1 MMKNI
6 KMSTGITAI
15 ISLVTAVCIFLLFLT
30 ASRSIMN
37 TMWETAVENMET
49 SLEDRAAVI
58 EEYVD
63 KAEKL
68 LIAYGKAPV
77 VAELLKN
84 PEDTKAVSAAQSY
97 TEHFFADLEGWEG
110 IYIAEWNTHVLA
122 HSNPNVVGITTREGD
137 PLKQLQDSMTAAG
150 LIYNTGIIISPA
162 SQKLALSLYSPVYD
176 TDGETILGYVGGAQF
191 ADSLKA
197 LLDGLAVKGMDG
209 ARNYM
214 INTATSVHI
223 FDEDESRMAQPIE
236 DKMLLSVTA
245 AVTGNG
251 KSSGSLEYVSEDGE
265 ESIAVYKA
273 MQKRGWA
280 VVLSDSQSEIYK
292 EAYASRNTL
301 AFICVG
307 AWVLIAVMTWIAVRF
322 CVKPLETVR
331 RSILRM
337 EKLDLKVPEELK
349 KYVDGRSEAG
359 QIASAMN
366 SLYSTLGSLV
376 STLSGCTESLKIST
390 GTMSDTTRSLIDYM
404 SDNSATTEQ
413 LAAGIAT
420 TNEAIGNVAGEV
432 EKISELVEHVEEKVR
447 AGEKKSKELI
457 RIAEEM
463 RETADSALQ
472 EAGMKIGRNRTNVEA
487 AMVNLQS
494 LTRINE
500 MAKQILDIASQTN
513 LLSLNASI
521 EAARAGE
528 QGRGFAVVAQEI
540 GNLASNSSVTA
551 QQISDICEEIDS
563 NIANVQNC
571 VDDIIGFM
579 EGDVSRR
586 FQEFVDIAG
595 EYGDSVADIRSTIR
609 EIETSSNGFADSAA
623 SIRERMGV
631 IQSAAQ
637 ENEIGVGDIVKKIEY
652 TNAMVEDLE
661 NVGRTNGDNAGKIGS
676 LVDQFKQ

>member
-1 MMKNI
+1 
-6 KMSTGITAI
+6 
-15 ISLVTAVCIFLLFLT
+15 
-30 ASRSIMN
+30 
-37 TMWETAVENMET
+37 
-49 SLEDRAAVI
+49 
-58 EEYVD
+58 
-63 KAEKL
+63 
-68 LIAYGKAPV
+68 
-77 VAELLKN
+77 
-84 PEDTKAVSAAQSY
+84 
-97 TEHFFADLEGWEG
+97 
-110 IYIAEWNTHVLA
+110 
-122 HSNPNVVGITTREGD
+122 
-137 PLKQLQDSMTAAG
+137 
-150 LIYNTGIIISPA
+150 
-162 SQKLALSLYSPVYD
+162 
-176 TDGETILGYVGGAQF
+176 
-191 ADSLKA
+191 
-197 LLDGLAVKGMDG
+197 
-209 ARNYM
+209 
-214 INTATSVHI
+214 
-223 FDEDESRMAQPIE
+223 MAQPIE
-236 DKMLLSVTA
+236 DKMLQSVVN
-245 AVTGNG
+245 AVAGSG
-251 KSSGSLEYVSEDGE
+251 KSGGSMEYTSDEGE

-280 VVLSDSQSEIYK
+280 VVLSDSQAEIYR
-292 EAYASRNTL
+292 EAYTSRNTL
-301 AFICVG
+301 ALICVG
-307 AWVLIAVMTWIAVRF
+307 AWILIAVMTWIAVRF

-349 KYVDGRSEAG
+349 KYVGGKSETG

-376 STLSGCTESLKIST
+376 TTLSGCTESLQISS
-390 GTMSDTTRSLIDYM
+390 GTMNDTTRSLIDYM

-420 TNEAIGNVAGEV
+420 TNEAISNVAGEV
-432 EKISELVEHVEEKVR
+432 EKISELVEHVEDKVKT
-447 AGEKKSKELI
+447 GDKKSKELI

-472 EAGMKIGRNRTNVEA
+472 EAGIKIGQNRSNVEA

-500 MAKQILDIASQTN
+500 MANQILSIASQTN

-551 QQISDICEEIDS
+551 RQISDICEEINS
-563 NIANVQNC
+563 NIANVQSC

-579 EGDVSRR
+579 EGDVSKR

-595 EYGDSVADIRSTIR
+595 EYGNSVADIRDTIR
-609 EIETSSNGFADSAA
+609 EIEASSNGFADSAA

-661 NVGRTNGDNAGKIGS
+661 NVGKTNGDNAGKISS
-676 LVDQFKQ
+676 LVNQFTQ